1 MFASVRAEY
10 NIPREENLKLRDF
23 PTLAHVI
30 QFARDKQKLTV
41 AAETSI
47 PVAASPT
54 PTAKPPARPRP
65 PLASFDAASSIPRRV
80 PVPVLRPPLT
90 ICKSTGVKLG
100 PGSRV
105 VVMPDKD
112 GVAAVLTQHL
122 LTLGVE
128 VLVLDAA
135 LDANAM
141 TERLQQWLSV
151 GPIEGVYWLPALDH
165 EGDLRHMDLA
175 GWHEALRVRVK
186 SLYTTMRVLYE
197 QVAKPG
203 TFLVSATQLGGQHGY
218 DDAGAVAPLGGAVVG
233 FTKTYKREH
242 TDVHVKSVDFEAG
255 RSASEVAVTILE
267 ETLRDN
273 GAVEVGYKNGLRWAV
288 GLQEQALTEGDY
300 GLTLDQDS
308 VFVITGAAGS
318 IVSAITADLAAASG
332 GTFYL
337 LDLVPEPDPNN
348 PDLAR
353 FVSDKDGLKRDLFD
367 RIKARGERATPA
379 LVEKELAALET
390 GAGSAECDRSSALGR
405 RHAILLQHQ
414 PHRRR
419 RRGQNHRSGA
429 PAQRPHRCV
438 TACCGN

>member
-1 MFASVRAEY
+1 MITEPAATVAPVAPVASANLVSDDAIREKVLEIVAEKTGYPKDMLDLDLDLEADLGVDTVKQAEMFASVRAAY

-41 AAETSI
+41 APETSI

-65 PLASFDAASSIPRRV
+65 PLASFDAANSIPRRV

-90 ICKSTGVKLG
+90 ICKPTGVKLG

-112 GVAAVLTQHL
+112 GVAAVLTQQL

-141 TERLQQWLSV
+141 TEHLQQWLSA
-151 GPIEGVYWLPALDH
+151 GPIQGVYWLPALDH

-186 SLYTTMRVLYE
+186 SLYTTMRALYE

-233 FTKTYKREH
+233 FTKTYKRER

-288 GLQEQALTEGDY
+288 GLQEQRTHRGRIRPDARPGQRLRDHRRGGKYCVGHHRRSRSRIGWDV
-300 GLTLDQDS
+300 LP
-308 VFVITGAAGS
+308 AGS
-318 IVSAITADLAAASG
+318 
-332 GTFYL
+332 
-337 LDLVPEPDPNN
+337 
-348 PDLAR
+348 
-353 FVSDKDGLKRDLFD
+353 
-367 RIKARGERATPA
+367 
-379 LVEKELAALET
+379 
-390 GAGSAECDRSSALGR
+390 GSRTRSQQS
-405 RHAILLQHQ
+405 
-414 PHRRR
+414 
-419 RRGQNHRSGA
+419 
-429 PAQRPHRCV
+429 
-438 TACCGN
+438 